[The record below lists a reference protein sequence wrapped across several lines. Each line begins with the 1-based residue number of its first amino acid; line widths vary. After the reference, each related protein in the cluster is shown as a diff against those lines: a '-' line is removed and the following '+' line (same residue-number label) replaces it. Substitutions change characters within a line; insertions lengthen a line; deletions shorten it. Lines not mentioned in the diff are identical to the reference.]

1 MIGVLPLKEASFM
14 AKEKKLDLVEI
25 SPKADPPVCKI
36 IDYGKMLYALK
47 KKEKKAKQ
55 STKAKELKGVRIT
68 FAMAE
73 GDMDRQA
80 NLSRKFLKDGHPVR
94 VQLRLRGRERAHMNL
109 AYNKLKGFLAS
120 LADCSKVDQTPRGS
134 GGQIIATLAPSKG
147 KKEEVS
153 AS

>member
-1 MIGVLPLKEASFM
+1 M

-55 STKAKELKGVRIT
+55 ATKAKELKGVRIT